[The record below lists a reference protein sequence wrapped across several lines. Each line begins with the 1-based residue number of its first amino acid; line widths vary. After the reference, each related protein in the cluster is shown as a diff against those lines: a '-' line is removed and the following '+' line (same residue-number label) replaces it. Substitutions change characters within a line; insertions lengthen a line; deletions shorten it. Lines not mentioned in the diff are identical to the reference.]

1 MDWETIII
9 IVAQIVIS
17 TILYFL
23 IKSYFPAYFSEKGK
37 NVATK
42 EDIEEITE
50 KIKTVESKISI
61 RTSGEIDY
69 NSLKRKVIL
78 DYFGAYNHWER
89 LVSLS
94 EANYEIDCDIK
105 NALTLAKINEAK
117 FNYNLKEGEI
127 EVFISDTDF
136 YTLRG
141 KLTVALLKLQQ
152 EFEIHTIKI
161 TRIIK
166 TEPDPNIRKQ
176 QRDDEID
183 KYNILLLDKLKEIK
197 SHRNQLLNY
206 LEELLKKSF
215 TL

>member
-1 MDWETIII
+1 MNWETLII

-17 TILYFL
+17 LILFFL
-23 IKSYFPAYFSEKGK
+23 IKNYYPAYFTEKGK

-61 RTSGEIDY
+61 RTSGELDY
-69 NSLKRKVIL
+69 NALRRKIIL

-94 EANYEIDCDIK
+94 NANYENDCDIK
-105 NALTLAKINEAK
+105 NALTMTKINEAK

-166 TEPDPNIRKQ
+166 TEPDPSIRKQ
-176 QRDDEID
+176 QRENEID
-183 KYNILLLDKLKEIK
+183 RYNVLLLDKLKEIK

-206 LEELLKKSF
+206 LEGVLKQSF
-215 TL
+215 S